1 MTKHNLYYYPY
12 ATMTDAEL
20 PLLKASAL
28 YFDKLY
34 ILDPEAASWGTVGA
48 DAAAGEAMIRLA
60 AEGVFERLRP
70 EEAIESHGD
79 RLLEAVR
86 EDCRDPE
93 FLKLCQD
100 SGKKSSWTL
109 ALAKVPLQLRQEE
122 VMRELLG
129 GLPRALVGD
138 LMHGGAPHYA
148 IPNIKKKLAVCGK
161 VRDGWLRRKQKALL
175 GTAGLLAGAATAVI
189 NLSVAPFVPV
199 VVVLALL
206 GAAEKGKDVK
216 EVVDDWRAAKDP
228 GNGLSYL
235 VSFS

>member
-1 MTKHNLYYYPY
+1 
-12 ATMTDAEL
+12 MTDAEL

-48 DAAAGEAMIRLA
+48 DAAVGEARSRLD

-148 IPNIKKKLAVCGK
+148 GGPAPPPRGPALPRSPRGGPPPPPPPPRGPPPPPRPASRPLALGPPPS
-161 VRDGWLRRKQKALL
+161 RTSRRSSRCA
-175 GTAGLLAGAATAVI
+175 GRYETAG
-189 NLSVAPFVPV
+189 
-199 VVVLALL
+199 
-206 GAAEKGKDVK
+206 
-216 EVVDDWRAAKDP
+216 
-228 GNGLSYL
+228 
-235 VSFS
+235 